1 MTFIKNTVE
10 ITKAAL
16 GAIAFVAFSIWVFLS
31 FFVFAGTMDNVMA
44 EAAAGI
50 LLGFGQLYIVFL
62 PNMAYWAM
70 GNERSISLRLWTF
83 LTTKFPKLHR
93 FDYMG

>member
-1 MTFIKNTVE
+1 MTFIKNTIEFAKV
-10 ITKAAL
+10 TLMAV
-16 GAIAFVAFSIWVFLS
+16 GFVVFSIWVFLS
-31 FFVFAGTMDNVMA
+31 FFVFAGTMDNAMA

-50 LLGFGQLYIVFL
+50 LLGVGQLYIVFL